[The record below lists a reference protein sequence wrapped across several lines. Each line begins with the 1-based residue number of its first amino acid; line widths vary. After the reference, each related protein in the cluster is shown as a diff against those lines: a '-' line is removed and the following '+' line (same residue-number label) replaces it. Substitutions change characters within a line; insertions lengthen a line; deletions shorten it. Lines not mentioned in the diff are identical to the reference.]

1 MPKLIVDGVSKYYPA
16 SGVQANDRASLDVDD
31 GEIHALVG
39 ENGAGKS
46 TLVRV
51 LCGLEKADSGRIEL
65 DGRPVEIPDP
75 AAARRL
81 GIGVVHQHFSSVG
94 GFTVAENLALG
105 EEPTRAG
112 FWYDRSRARRE
123 ALRAAAELGFELD
136 PDALASSLTLGQR
149 QQLEILKA
157 LRGEA
162 RLLVLDEPTAAL
174 AEQEIRS
181 LFETLSGLRARGRTV
196 VLITHKVREVKEIS
210 DAVTVMRA
218 GRTVAR
224 VRTQAVGEAELS
236 ALMVGGSERR
246 AFSRAPRAIRGAPVF
261 EMRSASLGGRRG
273 SPPAIDRLSLRV
285 EAGEILGLCGVAG
298 NGLAEVEDLAAGL
311 ARPSTGDALFG
322 GRPVPRHR
330 RPGLGYVPADR
341 MRRGACSGATLADN
355 LAALDR
361 RRFFPRGLAD
371 GAAMR
376 DFASGAIGRFS
387 IKASPGDPIESLSG
401 GNIQKSVLARELSG
415 RSAFLVASNPTW
427 GLDAASAEEIYERLE
442 AARDEGAAILLL
454 SYNLDDILVLSD
466 RIGALYKGRLVC
478 DLANGAAV
486 GRELL
491 GEYMLGLRDDFAADR
506 ARSLS

>member
-1 MPKLIVDGVSKYYPA
+1 MDRVSKFYPA
-16 SGVQANDRASLDVDD
+16 SGVQANDEARLEVRD

-51 LCGLEKADSGRIEL
+51 LCGLERADSGCIEL
-65 DGRPVEIPDP
+65 GGRAVEIPSP
-75 AAARRL
+75 AAARAL
-81 GIGVVHQHFSSVG
+81 GIGMVHQHFTTVG

-105 EEPTRAG
+105 DEPTRAG
-112 FWYDRSRARRE
+112 LFYDGKRAIREARRS
-123 ALRAAAELGFELD
+123 AAECGFDLD
-136 PDALASSLTLGQR
+136 PEAPASSLTVGQR

-181 LFETLSGLRARGRTV
+181 LFKTLRDLRARGRTI
-196 VLITHKVREVKEIS
+196 VLITHKVREVKDIS

-224 VRTQAVGEAELS
+224 VETASTGEAELS
-236 ALMVGGSERR
+236 SLMVGGSGGR
-246 AFSRAPRAIRGAPVF
+246 AFTRGPRVFRGAAVF
-261 EMRSASLGGRRG
+261 EMRGVSLGRRHG
-273 SPPAIDRLSLRV
+273 GAPVLDRLGLRV

-298 NGLAEVEDLAAGL
+298 NGLSEVEDLAAGIL
-311 ARPSTGDALFG
+311 RPSSGEVLFG

-341 MRRGACSGATLADN
+341 MRRGACLEATLAEN

-371 GAAMR
+371 GPAMR
-376 DFASGAIGRFS
+376 DFARGAIERFS
-387 IKASPGDPIESLSG
+387 IKASPGDQIESLSG
-401 GNIQKSVLARELSG
+401 GNIQKSILARELSG

-427 GLDAASAEEIYERLE
+427 GLDAAATEEIYARLE
-442 AARDEGAAILLL
+442 AARDDGAAILLL
-454 SYNLDDILVLSD
+454 SYSLDDILVLSD
-466 RIGALYKGRLVC
+466 RIGALCKGRLVC
-478 DLANGAAV
+478 DLANRAGL

-491 GEYMLGLRDDFAADR
+491 GEYMLGLRDDFADR
-506 ARSLS
+506 REGSLP